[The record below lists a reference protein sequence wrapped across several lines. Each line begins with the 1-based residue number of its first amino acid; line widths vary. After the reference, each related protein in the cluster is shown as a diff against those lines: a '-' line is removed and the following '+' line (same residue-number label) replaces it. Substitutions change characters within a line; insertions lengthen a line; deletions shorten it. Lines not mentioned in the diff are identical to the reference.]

1 MINTTKLIS
10 KSKIMSAT
18 SSVNSMSSSNDNYN
32 KNVTSFTIS
41 FDTTQNNE
49 NLQEAFKKYREYK
62 IVSCFLYTD
71 AIFT

>member
-1 MINTTKLIS
+1 MINSKLIS

-18 SSVNSMSSSNDNYN
+18 SSVNSMSSSSDNYN

-41 FDTTQNNE
+41 FNGTTNE

-62 IVSCFLYTD
+62 IVSCFSYTD